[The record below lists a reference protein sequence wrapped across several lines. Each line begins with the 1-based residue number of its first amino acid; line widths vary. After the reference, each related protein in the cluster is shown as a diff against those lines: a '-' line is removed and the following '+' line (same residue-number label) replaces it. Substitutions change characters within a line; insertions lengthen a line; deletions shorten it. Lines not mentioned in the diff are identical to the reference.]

1 MTNDPAQFRDATIGS
16 SSGILSAILGWLDPL
31 GHIAS
36 SLGAIA
42 TCIISLVMLYQIL
55 FKPNRKRRGDTT
67 KTKDQESTTHD

>member
-42 TCIISLVMLYQIL
+42 TCIISLVMLYRIL
-55 FKPNRKRRGDTT
+55 FKGVGKRVGNNRNQDK
-67 KTKDQESTTHD
+67 KASHHD